1 MSSISLWLLF
11 LHIISAFWLAAGS
24 FAGAVVRAQAKRTPE
39 LAGKV
44 QLLRLAWR
52 LSSVFIVPG
61 ALISGFL
68 GFNLVTARGWGFR
81 PVWVHASITIYLI
94 MLALTLFYLV
104 PRLRKTLRAGEEAL
118 RAGAPTPEFQQ
129 LAGAKLPGILADV
142 NALGIVIL
150 TLLMTIK
157 PG

>member
-1 MSSISLWLLF
+1 MSSISLWILF
-11 LHIISAFWLAAGS
+11 LHIIAAFWLVAGS
-24 FAGAVVRAQAKRTPE
+24 FGGTVVRAQIKRTPD

-44 QLLRLAWR
+44 YGLRTAWR
-52 LSSVFIVPG
+52 LSSVFVVPG
-61 ALISGFL
+61 ALLAGLL

-81 PVWVHASITIYLI
+81 PAWVQISIVLYLL
-94 MLALTLFYLV
+94 MLATTLFYLV
-104 PRLRKTLRAGEEAL
+104 PRLRKTLRAGEESL

-150 TLLMTIK
+150 TLLMTVK